1 MFKSKNVYLKR
12 LKVLSL
18 LEALQTEMEKVKGL
32 VQNLELNDKSGKSID
47 YDSFKR
53 LQEKVKK
60 QGDFMMNLKVQV
72 KAKEK

>member
-1 MFKSKNVYLKR
+1 MKKQRYNRV
-12 LKVLSL
+12 KVLSL
-18 LEALQTEMEKVKGL
+18 LEALHADVAQVKSL
-32 VQNLELNDKSGKSID
+32 VQNVEHHDKSGRSID

-72 KAKEK
+72 KANEK